1 MNRWPDTFKRYAE
14 KMKFDALRAA
24 VATII
29 FLSTW
34 IQPVS
39 GQGVQEP
46 DNQFSYANLVNQFY
60 GHDQSLINGILYYN
74 RYPGTKG
81 VPYLMSDDFVD
92 GELTIQGRIYPDV
105 KIRYDILSQY
115 VELAYVNMQGSGNWL
130 FTVADHV
137 EAFQVGEYQFLKLNL
152 DGQSGKFYQ
161 VIRTGLFTCYIHWG
175 KRLLPIQNDHIF
187 TKAFSD
193 IDATN
198 RLEMDGEINT
208 FKNRKTFLELF
219 PVDLQ
224 REIKRLLRKNRI
236 KIRHASPDEMVRN
249 MNLVADLLKNGGLP

>member
-1 MNRWPDTFKRYAE
+1 MI
-14 KMKFDALRAA
+14 FDALKAVVAA
-24 VATII
+24 LI
-29 FLSTW
+29 FLSLW

-39 GQGVQEP
+39 GQRVQEP

-74 RYPGTKG
+74 RYPHCKG

-92 GELTIQGRIYPDV
+92 GELTVQGKIYPDV

-115 VELAYVNMQGSGNWL
+115 VEIAYINMQGSGNWL

-161 VIRTGLFTCYIHWG
+161 VIRTGLFTCYIHWE
-175 KRLLPIQNDHIF
+175 KRLLPLQNDQVF
-187 TKAFSD
+187 TRAFSE

-198 RLEMDGEINT
+198 RLEMDGEINI

-219 PVDLQ
+219 PLNLQ
-224 REIKRLLRKNRI
+224 SEIKRLLRKNRI
-236 KIRHASPDEMVRN
+236 KFRHPSPDEMVRN

>member
-1 MNRWPDTFKRYAE
+1 MI
-14 KMKFDALRAA
+14 FDALKAVVAA
-24 VATII
+24 MFFLII
-29 FLSTW
+29 G

-39 GQGVQEP
+39 GQQAQGTGDQLK
-46 DNQFSYANLVNQFY
+46 YANLVNQFY

-92 GELTIQGRIYPDV
+92 GKLTIQGKIYPDV
-105 KIRYDILSQY
+105 KIRYDILSQC
-115 VELAYVNMQGSGNWL
+115 VELAYTNMQGSGNWL

-137 EAFQVGEYQFLKLNL
+137 EEFQVGEYQFLKLNL

-161 VIRTGLFTCYIHWG
+161 VIRTGLFTCYIHWER
-175 KRLLPIQNDHIF
+175 RLLPLQNDQIF

-219 PVDLQ
+219 PVDLR

-236 KIRHASPDEMVRN
+236 KVRHASPDEMVRI